1 MHVVLI
7 SRLPAAQTAELAA
20 IDPQITVTDARD
32 LFAAEIQADWPP
44 HTVARYLRMPVS
56 EITNSPEQAA
66 QRDALLQ
73 DADVLGIAFPYPKRL
88 VSRAPKLRFVH
99 QFPAGVSNLALS
111 DLWNGPVPVTSGRG
125 ANNPLPIA
133 EWAIGAALALSKG
146 FPMAA
151 ANRHSPAA
159 MRASF
164 QGRQIAGKTLGVVG
178 LGGIGQEVARLG
190 AALGMQ
196 VVGTRRSME
205 PVPHV
210 EKLWPAAELKT
221 MLSTCDIVVVA
232 AQFTDETFH
241 LLNESAIAAMKPGS
255 FLINV
260 ARGELIDESALFPA
274 LRSGHLAGLATDV
287 YEGEFEH
294 APPEELLTLENVIF
308 TPHTSGQSEEREF
321 GSLAIFKENLRRA
334 LNNQPLINQVDW
346 ERGY

>member
-7 SRLPAAQTAELAA
+7 SRLPARQIAELGA
-20 IDPQITVTDARD
+20 IDPRITVRDARE
-32 LFAAEIQADWPP
+32 LFAAEIVADWPA
-44 HTVARYLRMPVS
+44 HTIARYLRQPLS
-56 EITNSPEQAA
+56 EITDSPEHAA
-66 QRDALLQ
+66 QREALLR

-99 QFPAGVSNLALS
+99 QFPAGVSNLAQS
-111 DLWNGPVPVTSGRG
+111 DLWGGPVPVSSGRG

-133 EWAIGAALALSKG
+133 EWAIGAALALCKG
-146 FPMAA
+146 FPLAA
-151 ANRHSPAA
+151 ARRQAPLS
-159 MRASF
+159 MRVAF

-190 AALGMQ
+190 AALGMR
-196 VVGTRRSME
+196 VIGTRRSTE
-205 PVPHV
+205 PVPGVDHV
-210 EKLWPAAELKT
+210 YPAAELET
-221 MLSTCDIVVVA
+221 MLSESDIVVVA
-232 AQFTDETFH
+232 AQFTKETHH
-241 LLNESAIAAMKPGS
+241 LLGESAIAAMKPGS

-274 LRSGHLAGLATDV
+274 MRSGHIAGLATDV

-321 GSLAIFKENLRRA
+321 GSLAIFKENLRRC
-334 LNNQPLINQVDW
+334 LNGEPLINQVDW